1 MHCVSLH
8 ALRRAAIFNS
18 KVCQLCK
25 ARNTSCDTSEWESP
39 EGTAAFYSRLAHQLS
54 TFRSLPPPHPLAL
67 GRDLRV
73 GWAMLFITVAPGPS
87 TVLGGT
93 QHRGAGWGLR
103 VPRGCSTSG
112 HLVLSQQLDYRHM
125 KARTLRGAFREFFCN
140 GCAQT
145 KKDPGLLLLTGESG

>member
-1 MHCVSLH
+1 
-8 ALRRAAIFNS
+8 
-18 KVCQLCK
+18 
-25 ARNTSCDTSEWESP
+25 
-39 EGTAAFYSRLAHQLS
+39 
-54 TFRSLPPPHPLAL
+54 
-67 GRDLRV
+67 
-73 GWAMLFITVAPGPS
+73 MLFITVAPGPS

-125 KARTLRGAFREFFCN
+125 KARTLRAAFREFFCN

-145 KKDPGLLLLTGESG
+145 KKDPGLLLLTGELMNNVLTDLGNRTMFVEVFSEPRKQLLRGNRLRECARNKKKCRGKANKPTELYQSGLVPQCG